1 MASFLQ
7 KHRSATVY
15 SVALHIA
22 IAGTFLLGGIRFSSP
37 SRAMPNATPIEAVL
51 IDPSTVQAQLEKI
64 AERERAERERQQER
78 DRLAREA
85 EETARLERE
94 RELERL
100 ATLQQER
107 EQAEREAE
115 ERAVQLES
123 QRQADEAERLAREAA
138 AEAERVRQAELERQR
153 VAEAERQAEL
163 DRQRREEEER
173 LARER
178 AAVADRQRVAAEA
191 EARKQREL
199 EDQLL
204 TALVTEEE
212 ARRAT
217 ESGLLDQYLRSIE
230 NQIQQRWIR
239 PPTARTGLECIVNV
253 TQIPSGDV
261 TAVSIGRCNG
271 DDAVIRS
278 LEAAV
283 LRASPLPRPPVPS
296 LFNRN
301 LVITFRP
308 ED

>member
-115 ERAVQLES
+115 ERAIKTPITGMKLQKKTIT
-123 QRQADEAERLAREAA
+123 ERKTTCSPNPRIDIPMAVKMLFT
-138 AEAERVRQAELERQR
+138 
-153 VAEAERQAEL
+153 VA
-163 DRQRREEEER
+163 
-173 LARER
+173 
-178 AAVADRQRVAAEA
+178 
-191 EARKQREL
+191 
-199 EDQLL
+199 
-204 TALVTEEE
+204 T
-212 ARRAT
+212 
-217 ESGLLDQYLRSIE
+217 I
-230 NQIQQRWIR
+230 N
-239 PPTARTGLECIVNV
+239 
-253 TQIPSGDV
+253 
-261 TAVSIGRCNG
+261 
-271 DDAVIRS
+271 
-278 LEAAV
+278 
-283 LRASPLPRPPVPS
+283 
-296 LFNRN
+296 
-301 LVITFRP
+301 
-308 ED
+308 